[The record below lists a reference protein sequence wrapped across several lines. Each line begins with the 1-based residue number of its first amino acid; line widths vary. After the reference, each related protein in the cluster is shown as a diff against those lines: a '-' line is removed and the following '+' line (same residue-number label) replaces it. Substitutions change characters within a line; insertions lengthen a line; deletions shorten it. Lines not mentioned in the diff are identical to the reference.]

1 MEMFNNQ
8 KGDMKM
14 KKKIIITLLLTSMV
28 FTTWGCGNQTKP
40 AKTTEQ
46 SKEQDQE
53 KDLPEGD
60 YQDTGSGTMFLST
73 PGGTSENGNVP
84 VIYVSDEILLQIG
97 LDTLDFDSSK
107 LSFIYIDGMLYG
119 KEQLGESQI
128 SLDLSENSLS
138 VGKHSVEVLQ
148 YEGDSPEN
156 TMVTYKS
163 ASYEVKSK

>member
-1 MEMFNNQ
+1 MIK

-14 KKKIIITLLLTSMV
+14 KKKIIVTLLLASMA
-28 FTTWGCGNQTKP
+28 FTMWGCGNQTKP

-73 PGGTSENGNVP
+73 PGGTSENGDVP